1 MTSILTR
8 RRALGLGAATIG
20 GTLLYAANSR
30 AVSGSA
36 AKTPWEWKEIQ
47 PESIQE
53 RAYLSAWEKIGCMYG
68 VLEAVIG
75 TLGDKYGAPY
85 NTFPVEATVYG
96 SGGIGGGG
104 SLCGTVNAAGMLFG
118 LFAKSQEDMFA
129 LCGEMS
135 LWYEK
140 APLPVYKPKNPRQ
153 QIPEVTS
160 VSGSNLCHVS
170 STRWANISGQKLLT
184 PQHFERCNRMV
195 ADATVKV
202 VSMLNEYSR
211 GKMTYRE
218 KPNAFSEGC
227 QACHGPAGVKANV
240 ATNMSCNS
248 CHQDPHNSAKP

>member
-1 MTSILTR
+1 MDTIITR

-30 AVSGSA
+30 VAADAAV
-36 AKTPWEWKEIQ
+36 KTPWEWKELP

-53 RAYLSAWEKIGCMYG
+53 RAYASAWAKVGCMYG
-68 VLEAVIG
+68 VLEAVLG

-85 NTFPVEATVYG
+85 NTFPVDATVYG
-96 SGGIGGGG
+96 SGGIGGIG

-118 LFAKSQEDMFA
+118 LFAKSQEEMFA

-140 APLPVYKPKNPRQ
+140 APLPVYKPKDPRH
-153 QIPEVTS
+153 QIPDVTS

-170 STRWANISGQKLLT
+170 STRWANASGLKLMT
-184 PQHFERCNRMV
+184 PQHFERCNRLV
-195 ADATVKV
+195 ADAAVKI

-211 GKMTYRE
+211 GKMTYKE
-218 KPNAFSEGC
+218 KLNAFSEGC

-240 ATNMSCNS
+240 ASSMSCDT
-248 CHQDPHNSAKP
+248 CHEDPH